1 MDWKKV
7 KAEYIAGGTS
17 YRKLAAKYSV
27 SFSTLRDIAIRE
39 KWTDLKAQAHD
50 KSVTKL
56 VESIGEQN
64 GTYKVSINNVA
75 DKLLEKISNTLALMD
90 VVDSQSIKH
99 FTSALKD
106 IKDIKGIKS
115 DIDLKEQKARIAK
128 LQKDA
133 EAGKFDEDKPHGVVL
148 MPPIMDVL
156 TPPKEDSD
164 G

>member
-17 YRKLAAKYSV
+17 YRKLAAKYGV

-64 GTYKVSINNVA
+64 GTYIVSINNVA
-75 DKLLEKISNTLALMD
+75 DKLLEKISNTLAMMD

-115 DIDLKEQKARIAK
+115 DIDLKEQEARIAK

-133 EAGKFDEDKPHGVVL
+133 EA
-148 MPPIMDVL
+148 
-156 TPPKEDSD
+156 DSAEANNVTVIFEGD
-164 G
+164 ISKYSK

>member
-1 MDWKKV
+1 MDWEKV

-17 YRKLAAKYSV
+17 YRKLAEKYGV
-27 SFSTLRDIAIRE
+27 SFSTLKDIAIRE
-39 KWTDLKAQAHD
+39 KWTDLKEQARN
-50 KSVTKL
+50 KANTNL
-56 VESIGEQN
+56 VNSIGRN
-64 GTYKVSINNVA
+64 SAKRSVKINEVA
-75 DKLLEKISNTLALMD
+75 DKLLEKISNTLEMMD

-106 IKDIKGIKS
+106 IKDIKGVKS
-115 DIDLKEQKARIAK
+115 DIDLKEQEARIAK

-148 MPPIMDVL
+148 MPPIMDDL
-156 TPPKEDSD
+156 TPPKEDND